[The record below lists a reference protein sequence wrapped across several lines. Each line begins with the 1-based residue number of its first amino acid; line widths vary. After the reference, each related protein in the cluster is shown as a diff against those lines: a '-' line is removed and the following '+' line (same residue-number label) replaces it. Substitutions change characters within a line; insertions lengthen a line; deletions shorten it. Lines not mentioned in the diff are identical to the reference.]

1 MEEGLRWP
9 GLAGV
14 VGEVGKLSMT
24 ASRRLQLAAEKS
36 GQMAIA
42 IRRWRRVADAAD
54 LGQPTAA
61 ATRWRVS
68 ALPSSP
74 LPVPA
79 WAVPA
84 GSLNSSAAAPATP
97 STSSWKPVTQRVIS
111 VFLPRWPTD
120 RLARAHAR
128 RGQERAD
135 APDAP
140 IVMVGRVGRRR
151 AIAT

>member
-1 MEEGLRWP
+1 
-9 GLAGV
+9 V

-42 IRRWRRVADAAD
+42 IATMARVADAAD

-68 ALPSSP
+68 ALPSAP
-74 LPVPA
+74 LPV
-79 WAVPA
+79 A
-84 GSLNSSAAAPATP
+84 GVGRPRWLSNFSAAAPATP

-111 VFLPRWPTD
+111 VFLPTLAHRSVGPSPARKTW
-120 RLARAHAR
+120 ARAR
-128 RGQERAD
+128 RRAET
-135 APDAP
+135 PDRHGRA
-140 IVMVGRVGRRR
+140 RVGRRR
-151 AIAT
+151 RSPT